1 MEELVAA
8 SIPKKE
14 GSLLDSGFCVAS
26 LRNAAAF
33 DKMLEWRPRET
44 FFGDMTNWMK
54 SFENPMTDL
63 LNAAWEAMMN
73 HPVTTL
79 AVGFALATVG
89 STRIAWCLWIQ
100 RRRDRKENRAL
111 QAACEDQRNREGG
124 LVQELERIKAECG
137 GLAARVELFEQV
149 DVLETRREAAIAHVA
164 FRMLVSSYPEWAPV
178 LCGVMQQA
186 RRYLAEGG
194 EGIGLAEGASGATP
208 GRTAEDAARWETV
221 MAD

>member
-1 MEELVAA
+1 MKESVAA

-14 GSLLDSGFCVAS
+14 GSLSDSGICVLNLRKRAS
-26 LRNAAAF
+26 V
-33 DKMLEWRPRET
+33 DKSPEWLLRET

-54 SFENPMTDL
+54 SSDNPMTDL
-63 LNAAWEAMMN
+63 LDAAFEAMMT

-89 STRIAWCLWIQ
+89 SGRLAWCLMVQ

-111 QAACEDQRNREGG
+111 QAAGQDQRNRELV
-124 LVQELERIKAECG
+124 LVQELERVKAECG
-137 GLAARVELFEQV
+137 GLAARVELFERV
-149 DVLETRREAAIAHVA
+149 DALETRREAAIAQVA

-194 EGIGLAEGASGATP
+194 EVSGVAESASGATAA
-208 GRTAEDAARWETV
+208 GRVEENARWETV